1 MKELSPTDKS
11 KGCKLT
17 KIGLLEASFT
27 QRSPFLRFK
36 YKKRILMYTI
46 PVCVGVCACARTC
59 AQTVKDPPVMQET
72 WVESLGWK
80 DALEEGMATHSSS
93 CLENSMDRGAWQVT
107 VHGVAKSWTRLS
119 D

>member
-17 KIGLLEASFT
+17 ETGLLEASFT
-27 QRSPFLRFK
+27 QRSPSSRFR
-36 YKKRILMYTI
+36 YKKRMLMYTN
-46 PVCVGVCACARTC
+46 PLCVCVRSDSKGSACNAE
-59 AQTVKDPPVMQET
+59 D
-72 WVESLGWK
+72 LGSIPR
-80 DALEEGMATHSSS
+80 LGRCSGGGHGNPLQYS
-93 CLENSMDRGAWQVT
+93 CLENPRDRGAWQVA